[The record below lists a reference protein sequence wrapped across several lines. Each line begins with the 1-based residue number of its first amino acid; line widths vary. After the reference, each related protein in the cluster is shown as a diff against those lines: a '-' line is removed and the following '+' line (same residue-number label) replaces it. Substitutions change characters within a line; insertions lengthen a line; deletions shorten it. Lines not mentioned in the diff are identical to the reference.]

1 MDGTTSL
8 KWPLFTANFAI
19 VHDPQLIDLEVIS
32 FSDLTAYETQTVGIL
47 KETCLTVKDR
57 ASLLGRQLLT
67 IIEPVTYGMLFL
79 LFILTF
85 LSIIYYSLNRRITI
99 QFSVCP

>member
-1 MDGTTSL
+1 MRKIDHNEAIPLKLKSHMDGTTSL
-8 KWPLFTANFAI
+8 KWPLFTVNFAI
-19 VHDPQLIDLEVIS
+19 VHDPQLFDEEALS

-67 IIEPVTYGMLFL
+67 IIEPITYGNL
-79 LFILTF
+79 IH
-85 LSIIYYSLNRRITI
+85 SYSLTLT
-99 QFSVCP
+99 